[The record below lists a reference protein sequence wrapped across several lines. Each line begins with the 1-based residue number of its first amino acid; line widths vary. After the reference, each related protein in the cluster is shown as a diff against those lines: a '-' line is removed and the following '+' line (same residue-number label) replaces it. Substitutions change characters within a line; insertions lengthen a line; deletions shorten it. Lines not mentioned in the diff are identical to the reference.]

1 MDLPA
6 EISVADFDA
15 LHDAPERWRGLITE
29 LAAAH
34 GLGPVQQPAESTA
47 LVALGETA
55 VIKLYPPFLRDHHAF
70 ECGLL
75 PRLHGRLSLPTPQ
88 LIAHGEHQ
96 GWPWLVISR
105 LPGRTLTGVWPT
117 LDEAKRCRLLQR
129 LGALAAEVHALPV
142 GEQAALA
149 PTWPDFLARQRAG
162 CRRRQER
169 TGLPA
174 HLLAQLDGFLQGPL
188 PSGPD
193 VILTGEY
200 TPMNLLHG
208 PGADD
213 GLSGMFDFGDGLIGP
228 REYDWLGPLCFLAA
242 GSAARC
248 DAFFSGY
255 GVTAEGPGREQLMQQ
270 LMRLMLLHRYS
281 CLPAQI
287 ALPDWQAAPSFEALA
302 AMLWPVRG

>member
-1 MDLPA
+1 MQLPA
-6 EISVADFDA
+6 QISVADFDA
-15 LHDAPERWRGLITE
+15 LHDAPERWRGLIDT
-29 LAAAH
+29 LAAVH
-34 GLGPVQQPAESTA
+34 GLGPVQQAEESTA
-47 LVALGETA
+47 LVALGATA

-105 LPGRTLTGVWPT
+105 LAGTTLTGTWPS
-117 LDEAKRCRLLQR
+117 LGEAQRCQLLHR
-129 LGALAAEVHALPV
+129 LGALVAEVHALPV

-149 PTWPDFLARQRAG
+149 PPWPEFLARQRAG

-174 HLLAQLDGFLQGPL
+174 HLLDQLDSFLQGPL
-188 PSGPD
+188 PGGPD

-208 PGADD
+208 PGAGD
-213 GLSGMFDFGDGLIGP
+213 GLSGMFDFGDGLVGP

-242 GSAARC
+242 GNAARC

-255 GVTAEGPGREQLMQQ
+255 GDTVDGPGREQL
-270 LMRLMLLHRYS
+270 LRLLLLHRYS

-302 AMLWPVRG
+302 AMLWPVGTRLR

>member
-29 LAAAH
+29 LAATH

-47 LVALGETA
+47 LVALGATA

-88 LIAHGEHQ
+88 LIAQGEHQ

-117 LDEAKRCRLLQR
+117 LDEGQRCRLLHR
-129 LGALAAEVHALPV
+129 LGALAAQVHALPV

-149 PTWPDFLARQRAG
+149 PAWPEFLARQRAG
-162 CRRRQER
+162 CRRR
-169 TGLPA
+169 P
-174 HLLAQLDGFLQGPL
+174 PL
-188 PSGPD
+188 PTGQRRATTTAKSMWSTMRPSSEICTAWRSRKAGEAFRYTARMASRWPSSMARLSD
-193 VILTGEY
+193 QTSTSSTLT
-200 TPMNLLHG
+200 
-208 PGADD
+208 
-213 GLSGMFDFGDGLIGP
+213 
-228 REYDWLGPLCFLAA
+228 
-242 GSAARC
+242 
-248 DAFFSGY
+248 
-255 GVTAEGPGREQLMQQ
+255 
-270 LMRLMLLHRYS
+270 
-281 CLPAQI
+281 
-287 ALPDWQAAPSFEALA
+287 
-302 AMLWPVRG
+302 